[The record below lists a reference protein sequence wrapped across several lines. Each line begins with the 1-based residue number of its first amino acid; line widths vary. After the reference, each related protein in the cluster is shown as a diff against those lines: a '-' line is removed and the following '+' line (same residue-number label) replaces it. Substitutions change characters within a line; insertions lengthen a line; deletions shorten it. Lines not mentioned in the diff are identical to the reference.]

1 MTETA
6 ERACAR
12 IDIAISV
19 VRAAVIVVCGHDCS
33 PMETPFCDAHAA
45 FKGSSSAPTFQ
56 CRVHGGEE
64 ERLTHSKCHD
74 SGRVRCKHV
83 ITDSSG
89 QV

>member
-12 IDIAISV
+12 RDIAISV

-56 CRVHGGEE
+56 CPVHGGEE
-64 ERLTHSKCHD
+64 ERLTHS
-74 SGRVRCKHV
+74 VM
-83 ITDSSG
+83 I
-89 QV
+89 QVV